1 VTSKPY
7 FRRQACTRGEAGGN
21 PQVVWL
27 NGALASTAVG
37 IFVQMIAP
45 WCQINPGSTFVGDD
59 GDKFT
64 LEHDARFEVA
74 INHKWGHF
82 RSIGDLGDPFC

>member
-64 LEHDARFEVA
+64 LEHDARF
-74 INHKWGHF
+74 
-82 RSIGDLGDPFC
+82 C

>member
-1 VTSKPY
+1 
-7 FRRQACTRGEAGGN
+7 
-21 PQVVWL
+21 
-27 NGALASTAVG
+27 
-37 IFVQMIAP
+37 MIAP

-74 INHKWGHF
+74 INYKWGHF